1 MAVELTTVD
10 GSMSTTLLAKR
21 RATAES
27 AKCLLLGSATPSKH
41 CHVPVVFYNATLIA
55 FTNFKKQDIKY
66 CIHKQYTCGANW
78 SSNITWLTKSM

>member
-1 MAVELTTVD
+1 MAVEFTTVD

-41 CHVPVVFYNATLIA
+41 CHVPVVFYYETLITY
-55 FTNFKKQDIKY
+55 TNSKKQDIL
-66 CIHKQYTCGANW
+66 YT
-78 SSNITWLTKSM
+78 